1 LNAEKKKSWKIPLT
15 VLCFLVPIVAWL
27 AFGERG
33 LIHLYRIE
41 MERQAYVDRIREL
54 TQEKQA
60 LFEEVQ
66 RLRSDMKY
74 IETVARKEL
83 NLIKENEIIYRF
95 TTEKDHSK
103 AMDSIPQKDQHG
115 NGNGKTEK
123 EVDKDGE
130 IK

>member
-1 LNAEKKKSWKIPLT
+1 MT

-27 AFGERG
+27 AFGEQG

-41 MERQAYVDRIREL
+41 MERQAYVDRIHQL

-60 LFEEVQ
+60 LMEEVQ
-66 RLRSDMKY
+66 RLKTDMKH
-74 IETVARKEL
+74 IESVARKEL

-95 TTEKDHSK
+95 KKEKMRHNNLK
-103 AMDSIPQKDQHG
+103 SIPPKDQHG
-115 NGNGKTEK
+115 SKNASTDK
-123 EVDKDGE
+123 EVGKNGE

>member
-1 LNAEKKKSWKIPLT
+1 LSTEKKKFWKILLT

-41 MERQAYVDRIREL
+41 MERQAYIDRIREL

-95 TTEKDHSK
+95 TTEKDRSS
-103 AMDSIPQKDQHG
+103 AMKSIPQKDQHG
-115 NGNGKTEK
+115 SENGKTEK
-123 EVDKDGE
+123 EGDKDGE
-130 IK
+130 VK